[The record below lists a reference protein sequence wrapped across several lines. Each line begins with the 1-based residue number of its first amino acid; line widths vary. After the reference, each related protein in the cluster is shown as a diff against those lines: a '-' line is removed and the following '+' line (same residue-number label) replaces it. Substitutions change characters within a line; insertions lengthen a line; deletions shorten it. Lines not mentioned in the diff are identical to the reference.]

1 MTPTG
6 LTRNPKE
13 GLDRASL
20 RWVLE
25 DAMAANDLVILLVG
39 GSDWGRRWENVEAE
53 ALRAALRC
61 CSGGL
66 SRWSFCG
73 SRRQIG
79 GGETWWWVGLGV
91 DDDRDAANWV
101 ERTAMGSDDGGRRF
115 EDLYC
120 WEKLEKGFEKRRG

>member
-39 GSDWGRRWENVEAE
+39 GSD
-53 ALRAALRC
+53 
-61 CSGGL
+61 
-66 SRWSFCG
+66 
-73 SRRQIG
+73 
-79 GGETWWWVGLGV
+79 
-91 DDDRDAANWV
+91 
-101 ERTAMGSDDGGRRF
+101 
-115 EDLYC
+115 
-120 WEKLEKGFEKRRG
+120 